1 MNPGR
6 GGNQRKSACRLLFL
20 LLPLGASAQ
29 LRQEEGGSVG
39 CLFSDLVCT
48 QHEVCFNDLVI
59 GRCISASSNNQQ
71 VARLGPLEG
80 PPLGLL
86 EAEMSRVFGLGYS
99 WPDIYTQCVFQT
111 LLHNIQHRQP
121 YSKQQCAHLLMAQRL
136 MPEEGDSGDI
146 EGEEEGDDIE
156 NQEEGED
163 LIYQPEDFQDRMLF
177 KELPYKTHIADEDD
191 HAVLI
196 PQEGL
201 VFDEN
206 SLRHISDE
214 EDEEDSQIPT
224 VIGDEEMDE
233 EDDELNGNDLY
244 APQIDE
250 NEEDEMSEEDQERA
264 WVELQ
269 QVLKNIRSSQDGQ
282 DFHLAPEVYEEEE
295 EPELEDQIIFVSPE
309 DLYLNKQIPIKY
321 SPDFFPSEEDLSD
334 LPLYNYSPESLPLSE
349 EDAAYYS
356 QEPQTYLQPVPDYVH
371 QYEDYHPVEKREATL
386 YSPEEEDNL
395 PWADLP
401 SSYGYVFPPPNV
413 DYVIAP
419 KDAGYLVPDLYENSY
434 ITQSKNYQPIDE
446 ANLDSEDMS
455 EDEGNFVEELEDPIW
470 NPDEDVRQPRTT
482 QRDRRNDPGTLMDQ
496 LYPDTDI
503 SNYDF
508 DYEDPSASN
517 DDDDDDDVLYY
528 NPDNEP
534 IPVESVFDR
543 RERLDVKKPG
553 PFFTNSPNNFFLDK
567 LLPDDADTDDTDDTD
582 DNDPGQTEYE
592 YPLSPPGSRQKKDL
606 QESLTSYSDPID
618 QRNNYL
624 YVNIKDRF
632 SSLGQASKLAQYVA
646 DHLEVPREVFSD
658 FRPETSRIL
667 LKVNSN
673 PRQLNATSMANL
685 LEGDSSLREHARNDL
700 GVEIDSF
707 GAGDEDSVVS
717 IYSGPSRL
725 FLLLFLLTAG
735 LASLLVVAFVLLLVR
750 RRSRLNTKVQEAT
763 LEKEE
768 PVKEYKQ
775 LVRDWSRSSRASQ
788 GSSTNGDSA
797 ATVTQPQPAQPK
809 GAPSSASPNKI
820 LQKSS
825 QNSEGSRT
833 SSTSSWQEEPG
844 VSTMDISTGHMVL
857 SYMED
862 HLKNKQRLEQEWVG
876 LCAYE
881 AEPNSTSIAFKVEN
895 KKKNRYPD
903 KLPYDHNR
911 VLLNALVNGS
921 NCDYINAS
929 TVMDHDPRN
938 PAYII
943 TQGPMTHTV
952 ADFWQMVWEQ
962 GSVVIVMLSRLAEN
976 GYQLAQRYWP
986 EEGSEQYHIFEVHL
1000 VSEHVWCDDY
1010 LVRSLY
1016 LKNSQ
1021 TGETRTVTQ
1030 FHFLSWPD
1038 SNIPTS
1044 TKAILEFRRKVNKSY
1059 RGRSCPMIVHCS
1071 DGVGRSGTY
1080 VLIDMVLNRMMK
1092 GSKEIDIAA
1101 TLEHIRDQRSGMV
1114 QTRSQFEFCLM
1125 AVAEETHAILKALP
1139 Q

>member
-1 MNPGR
+1 MSPGR
-6 GGNQRKSACRLLFL
+6 GVDQLASACRLLLFL
-20 LLPLGASAQ
+20 LHQGGTHLVQ
-29 LRQEEGGSVG
+29 QEGGNVG
-39 CLFSDLVCT
+39 CLFSGLVCS
-48 QHEVCFNDLVI
+48 QNEVCFNDLVI
-59 GRCISASSNNQQ
+59 GQCVSASSTNQQ

-86 EAEMSRVFGLGYS
+86 EAEMSRVFGLGFS

-111 LLHNIQHRQP
+111 LLHNIQNRQP
-121 YSKQQCAHLLMAQRL
+121 YSKQQCAHLLMAQRQL
-136 MPEEGDSGDI
+136 SQGEEDSGDT
-146 EGEEEGDDIE
+146 EGEEERDAKGYED
-156 NQEEGED
+156 EGED
-163 LIYQPEDFQDRMLF
+163 LIYQPEDLQDQLF
-177 KELPYKTHIADEDD
+177 SPEEQPYEDEDQD
-191 HAVLI
+191 EPNQPIII
-196 PQEGL
+196 PSRGLDFAEDSNGEISEDEYDDSQTPSDWSEG
-201 VFDEN
+201 VDEN
-206 SLRHISDE
+206 DMVGNTIYVPEDKE
-214 EDEEDSQIPT
+214 EPEDLP
-224 VIGDEEMDE
+224 
-233 EDDELNGNDLY
+233 
-244 APQIDE
+244 
-250 NEEDEMSEEDQERA
+250 EEDQEKA
-264 WVELQ
+264 WLELQ
-269 QVLKNIRSSQDGQ
+269 QVLKNIRSSQAARGPEYNLGPE
-282 DFHLAPEVYEEEE
+282 FLAED
-295 EPELEDQIIFVSPE
+295 EPASQDQIIFVSPE
-309 DLYLNKQIPIKY
+309 DLYLSKDIPLEY
-321 SPDFFPSEEDLSD
+321 SPDILPLQEDLPD
-334 LPLYNYSPESLPLSE
+334 LPLYNFSPPDDLPLP
-349 EDAAYYS
+349 DQDAYYPP
-356 QEPQTYLQPVPDYVH
+356 PQYLQTIPDYLPD
-371 QYEDYHPVEKREATL
+371 YEDHHPVDKRDAPL
-386 YSPEEEDNL
+386 LAPDQDDPL
-395 PWADLP
+395 PWEELSPVLSPQD
-401 SSYGYVFPPPNV
+401 V
-413 DYVIAP
+413 DYVITP
-419 KDAGYLVPDLYENSY
+419 EDAGYIVPDLYENLY
-434 ITQSKNYQPIDE
+434 GTHANNYQPLDKVYLDDE
-446 ANLDSEDMS
+446 DLSEDNG
-455 EDEGNFVEELEDPIW
+455 DFVEELDDPIW
-470 NPDEDVRQPRTT
+470 NPDDDVRQARTN
-482 QRDRRNDPGTLMDQ
+482 QRERRNDPSTLMDE
-496 LYPDTDI
+496 LYPDDTARDI

-508 DYEDPSASN
+508 DYEDSDAAK
-517 DDDDDDDVLYY
+517 DDDDVLYY
-528 NPDNEP
+528 NPDDEP

-567 LLPDDADTDDTDDTD
+567 LLPEDPDTDMDL

-592 YPLSPPGSRQKKDL
+592 FPLSPPGARQKKDL
-606 QESLTSYSDPID
+606 QQPVLSYSEPD
-618 QRNNYL
+618 QSSNYL

-646 DHLEVPREVFSD
+646 DHLQVPKEVFSD

-673 PRQLNATSMANL
+673 PRQLNATSMANI
-685 LEGDSSLREHARNDL
+685 LETDASLREHARADL

-707 GAGDEDSVVS
+707 GAGDEDTVVS
-717 IYSGPSRL
+717 VYSGPSRL

-735 LASLLVVAFVLLLVR
+735 LASLLVVAAVLLLLR
-750 RRSRLNTKVQEAT
+750 RRARLNTKIQEVKQ
-763 LEKEE
+763 EKEE

-788 GSSTNGDSA
+788 GSSSNGDSSG
-797 ATVTQPQPAQPK
+797 TVTQPQPALAK
-809 GAPSSASPNKI
+809 GAPASASPNKI
-820 LQKSS
+820 LHKSS

-921 NCDYINAS
+921 NSDYINAS

-962 GSVVIVMLSRLAEN
+962 GSVVIVMLSRLSEN

-1000 VSEHVWCDDY
+1000 VSEHVWCEDY